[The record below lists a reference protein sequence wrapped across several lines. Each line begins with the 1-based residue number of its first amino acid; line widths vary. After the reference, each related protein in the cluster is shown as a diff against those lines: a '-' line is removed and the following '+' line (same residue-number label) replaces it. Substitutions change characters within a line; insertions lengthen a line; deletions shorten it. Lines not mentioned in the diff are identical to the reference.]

1 MAVSVVTIA
10 TAIASVAVGVTVGSS
25 MVGVE
30 TGVSK
35 VSGWVAVDGAPICPK
50 IRLSSRLISGLRKI
64 IIAINTT
71 IAPAKANDGVK
82 RNCPRSHSN
91 QLTAGFLATE
101 RGALGNAPS
110 SWTCTCELSAASSV
124 ATLAT
129 GVERRVAATSA
140 NTCCFNWAA
149 KSDGIC
155 FIGKCLRNNA
165 CSSCSFRLSAI
176 LKPQHL
182 QMRYEIGGG
191 HG

>member
-30 TGVSK
+30 TGGSK
-35 VSGWVAVDGAPICPK
+35 IPGWLAVPGLSNCPK
-50 IRLSSRLISGLRKI
+50 NSLISGLRKI